1 MSCAKTGWREKGRDF
16 IILVVD
22 VKVVGRASLSPGSH
36 ISVPFG
42 SLRLPTLAPYFFFF
56 FQLLGAAAT
65 ALALGFGEL
74 QSVKETN
81 NVLGTTLL
89 LPSLICLTQGKL

>member
-16 IILVVD
+16 VVLVAV
-22 VKVVGRASLSPGSH
+22 VKVVGCVSLSPGSH
-36 ISVPFG
+36 ISLPFG
-42 SLRLPTLAPYFFFF
+42 SLRLPTLAPYGFF

-65 ALALGFGEL
+65 AVALGFGEL

-81 NVLGTTLL
+81 NVLGPTLL